1 MAKLASALV
10 SRLVIIIP
18 YAWLLFFFLIPF
30 FIVFRISLSQT
41 AVAMPPYMPVFDLAG
56 GLSGIM
62 EKLGEFSLDNYVWL
76 TEDVLY
82 FNAYVSSVVIAAIST
97 FLTLLIGYPIAY
109 GMAKAPRSLRPTLL
123 MIVILPFWTSFLI
136 RVYAWIAIL
145 KPEGLLNQVLSAVGL
160 IDQPLIILNTNLAI
174 YIGIVYSYLPFMV
187 LPIYSALE
195 KMDHSLTEAAQD
207 LGCTPAAAF
216 WRVTFPL
223 SLPGVVAGCLLV
235 FIPAV
240 GEFVI
245 PDLLGGSETLM
256 IGKTLWSEFNSNRD
270 WPVSSAVAIILLMI
284 LVIPIVYFQNIQAK
298 ADGEER

>member
-56 GLSGIM
+56 GLSGII

-123 MIVILPFWTSFLI
+123 MMVILPFWTSFLI

-145 KPEGLLNQVLSAVGL
+145 KPEGLLNQFLSTVGL